1 MKTKNGMINFYSIMC
16 GLWIDLQS
24 TVSNIIR
31 IRIKMI
37 RINLNS
43 STQKFVVWNI
53 TSNEY
58 FSRFFLLDS
67 C

>member
-24 TVSNIIR
+24 TISNIIR

-37 RINLNS
+37 GIDLNS
-43 STQKFVVWNI
+43 YSLYEILLQMNI
-53 TSNEY
+53 PLD
-58 FSRFFLLDS
+58 FS